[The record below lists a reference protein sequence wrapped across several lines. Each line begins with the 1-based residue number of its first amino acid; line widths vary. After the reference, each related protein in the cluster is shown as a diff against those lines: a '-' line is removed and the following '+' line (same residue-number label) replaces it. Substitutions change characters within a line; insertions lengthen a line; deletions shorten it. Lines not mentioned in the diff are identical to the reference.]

1 VRMTEVEVKV
11 VPSENGA
18 FLEGRRAEIIL
29 EGKKVGVFGE
39 LHPEVILNFGL
50 SQPVVGFEVL
60 LRQ

>member
-1 VRMTEVEVKV
+1 
-11 VPSENGA
+11 
-18 FLEGRRAEIIL
+18 LEGRRAEIIL

-60 LRQ
+60 FRQ